1 MKWNG
6 NAMEIFVNLN
16 SLNPQFMIFFTYFPT
31 PVTRNACY
39 SFHIETHLDMEIKV
53 LEPSEQK

>member
-31 PVTRNACY
+31 RVIRNACY
-39 SFHIETHLDMEIKV
+39 NFHIETHLDMEI
-53 LEPSEQK
+53 